1 MSARRGFSR
10 ASMDVRACVQ
20 TSDDP
25 VRSVFRKRN
34 ASFSAYSRTGSIL
47 MFVISIS
54 ANYTDL
60 LLILQAP

>member
-1 MSARRGFSR
+1 
-10 ASMDVRACVQ
+10 MDVRACVQ